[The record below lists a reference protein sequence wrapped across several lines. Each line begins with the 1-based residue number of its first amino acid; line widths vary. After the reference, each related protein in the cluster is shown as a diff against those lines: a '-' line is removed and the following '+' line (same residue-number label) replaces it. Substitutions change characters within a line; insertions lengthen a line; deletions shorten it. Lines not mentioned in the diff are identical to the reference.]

1 MPEPQGRNPPR
12 VNDVL
17 DDQRFREI
25 QRESILIAGLWLSLA
40 LAAERHDKAD
50 CNHAGESIAR
60 LTKATFAMV
69 KALGMETTP

>member
-1 MPEPQGRNPPR
+1 MSGITE
-12 VNDVL
+12 VL
-17 DDQRFREI
+17 DDQRFKEI

-69 KALGMETTP
+69 KALGTEAVP